1 MSTGSRTENLGVLLL
16 AGIGAG
22 ALTGIL
28 LGLMA
33 TRRPRAQAHEEIT
46 ETVDDLRRRAEQIL
60 SELSH
65 AASPPVPNVLYELV
79 LEKESYFEPHDEES
93 DPGPHDLHPRH

>member
-1 MSTGSRTENLGVLLL
+1 MSNGSRSENLGVLLL

-22 ALTGIL
+22 ALTGVL
-28 LGLMA
+28 FGLMA

-60 SELSH
+60 SDLSH
-65 AASPPVPNVLYELV
+65 AASPSVPNAPSKSAS
-79 LEKESYFEPHDEES
+79 EKET
-93 DPGPHDLHPRH
+93 LT